1 MTHPSARPAPPRP
14 DAEPSGFDVT
24 VESLSQVT
32 LIRVQGEVDMLTR
45 CRLAAAVGDGHA
57 CPGELVV
64 DLSAVTF
71 IDVGGC
77 RVLADA
83 EEQAR
88 VRGTTLRVVA
98 GPAVERVRALLL
110 HPSGSADA
118 APEVL

>member
-1 MTHPSARPAPPRP
+1 MTHPSARPARP

-24 VESLSQVT
+24 VESLSEVT

-45 CRLAAAVGDGHA
+45 CRLAAAVAARPA
-57 CPGELVV
+57 CPGELVL

-77 RVLADA
+77 RVVADA

-88 VRGTTLRVVA
+88 ERGTALRVVA

-118 APEVL
+118 APELL